1 MELELNGDMRKMGL
15 WKGLCFFANG
25 YQIHGNSI
33 TADNIGSLM
42 PVSNLE
48 ATPSTKLYELWFE
61 QHHLP
66 IISL

>member
-1 MELELNGDMRKMGL
+1 
-15 WKGLCFFANG
+15 
-25 YQIHGNSI
+25 
-33 TADNIGSLM
+33 M

>member
-1 MELELNGDMRKMGL
+1 MELELNGDMKKWASGRG
-15 WKGLCFFANG
+15 FAFS
-25 YQIHGNSI
+25 QTAVTFHGNSI
-33 TADNIGSLM
+33 TADNIRSLM